1 MSNPNKQNQ
10 PQNRNQQPAPTQ
22 VAKDQPSEQIAPQKN
37 YLDEPAIAPIIEDLT
52 KGVDAPRPKSDN
64 VAIFEDRLQAYLKAC
79 SPNVTKTPLSIG
91 QAQGGF
97 IYTVRSLWDMP
108 VQDFKECM
116 DELMQAFRDNPK
128 IFNEGFLFSHMDQ
141 VSNVSYD
148 YRQQHYAVMNV
159 MLNGANPKVVLSEV
173 VDINLATRGLPDNA
187 AEYLTAYYGLQ

>member
-1 MSNPNKQNQ
+1 MSNPNK
-10 PQNRNQQPAPTQ
+10 QNRNQQPAPTQ

-37 YLDEPAIAPIIEDLT
+37 YLDEPAIAPIVEDLT

-79 SPNVTKTPLSIG
+79 SPNVTKTPLSVG

-97 IYTVRSLWDMP
+97 IYTVRSLWNMP
-108 VQDFKECM
+108 VQDFKECISSSM
-116 DELMQAFRDNPK
+116 HSFRDNPK

-141 VSNVSYD
+141 VSNVSYN